1 MFERRG
7 RTDDG
12 VSSVCIYRDQR
23 LMPSVDVYPPS
34 LFISLSMETP
44 VVSVLVDAVVVAV
57 DADGARLY
65 VIAVSGVVWRSCR

>member
-1 MFERRG
+1 
-7 RTDDG
+7 
-12 VSSVCIYRDQR
+12 
-23 LMPSVDVYPPS
+23 MPSVDVYPPS